1 LKIAY
6 ICSDVDVQLY
16 GHEGCSVHV
25 REFTNALVEN
35 GHDVFILCAW
45 TGQSPV
51 ATKARVHQLEPVG
64 QNSAMWEYLKS
75 DPVVQNHQLDR
86 DLGSVLWNTW
96 LQIDGAAIF
105 EKERPDFIYERY
117 ALFGSGGIELSRRFE
132 IPIIHELNA
141 PLCDQQRGYH
151 RFTLEHTACRMEAEI
166 LANSHSVVALTRWL
180 EDWAADIGVDRS
192 KIHVLPD
199 AVSDSLFKRTV
210 SGNAV
215 RHRLGWKCKSIIGFV
230 GSFHSWHDVSGLI
243 DAFAQLY
250 REDANRRL
258 LLIGNGEKRA
268 SLEKKVRKIGIAEA
282 VCFQGRIPHELV
294 PEHLAAM
301 DIAVVPYRPID
312 NFFFSPMKLFESM
325 AMGTPTV
332 AADLGQISEL
342 IEHGVTGWLYPAGDN
357 ERLAEGIRKLLDDT
371 DMAAQI
377 GRAAREYVLTNH
389 TWSTVVSKVVAIAR
403 ELISAHSSSTKD
415 YCDDHTHPLV

>member
-1 LKIAY
+1 
-6 ICSDVDVQLY
+6 
-16 GHEGCSVHV
+16 
-25 REFTNALVEN
+25 
-35 GHDVFILCAW
+35 
-45 TGQSPV
+45 
-51 ATKARVHQLEPVG
+51 
-64 QNSAMWEYLKS
+64 
-75 DPVVQNHQLDR
+75 
-86 DLGSVLWNTW
+86 
-96 LQIDGAAIF
+96 
-105 EKERPDFIYERY
+105 
-117 ALFGSGGIELSRRFE
+117 
-132 IPIIHELNA
+132 
-141 PLCDQQRGYH
+141 
-151 RFTLEHTACRMEAEI
+151 
-166 LANSHSVVALTRWL
+166 
-180 EDWAADIGVDRS
+180 
-192 KIHVLPD
+192 
-199 AVSDSLFKRTV
+199 
-210 SGNAV
+210 
-215 RHRLGWKCKSIIGFV
+215 
-230 GSFHSWHDVSGLI
+230 
-243 DAFAQLY
+243 
-250 REDANRRL
+250 
-258 LLIGNGEKRA
+258 
-268 SLEKKVRKIGIAEA
+268 LEKKVRKIGIAEA